1 MFMLPRYNYDA
12 PLCVHVNLFDS
23 RILKPDK
30 SRSSHVAKLTLNSKT
45 NTRIN
50 TKNNIKISIMKII
63 IIIIIIINNN
73 TMDFCPND

>member
-1 MFMLPRYNYDA
+1 MFMLPRYNYGS

-30 SRSSHVAKLTLNSKT
+30 SSSSHVVKQTLNNKT

-63 IIIIIIINNN
+63 IIIIINNN
-73 TMDFCPND
+73 TIDFCPND